1 MLGAPTASG
10 KSRAAIEL
18 ALDLRPDVEVE
29 IVTAD
34 AMQVYTGMDI
44 GTAKPTAAER
54 QLVNHH
60 LLNLVSPA
68 EPFSVAAWVAAAEQ
82 VIAQVVERGALPL
95 VVGGTGFYLRSLAE
109 GLPLV
114 PTADAALQAPIWAQV
129 EREGLTPLL
138 TELKEASPVD
148 AERAGLN
155 PRRVVRAV
163 EILRSS
169 GRPPSEFGRSQPAF
183 RFDQVVLL
191 PTAAQLATRIADRA
205 RQMFALGLVDE
216 VRGLLERWPEQLTA
230 MQAIGYKEVVA
241 QLQADGDM
249 DLAAADVEQATLR
262 YAKRQLTWFRRE
274 RQARRLPGLAS
285 DFMPELRAWL
295 LRCSG

>member
-18 ALDLRPDVEVE
+18 ALGLRPDVEVE

-44 GTAKPTAAER
+44 GTAKPSAAEQ

-60 LLNLVSPA
+60 LLDLLSPA

-82 VIAQVVERGALPL
+82 VIAQILERGALPL

-114 PTADAALQAPIWAQV
+114 PTADRALQAPIWAEV
-129 EREGLTPLL
+129 EHDGLGPLL
-138 TELKEASPVD
+138 AELAEASPAD

-163 EILRSS
+163 EILRST
-169 GRPPSEFGRSQPAF
+169 GRPPSGFGRSQPAF
-183 RFDQVVLL
+183 SFSQVVLL
-191 PTAAQLATRIADRA
+191 PTAAQLAPRIAQRT
-205 RQMFALGLVDE
+205 REMFASGLVAE
-216 VRGLLERWPEQLTA
+216 VQGLLERWPEQLTA
-230 MQAIGYKEVVA
+230 VQAIGYKEIVA
-241 QLQADGDM
+241 ELHGDRDM
-249 DLAAADVEQATLR
+249 AAAAAAVEQATAR

-274 RQARRLPGLAS
+274 RQARQLPGLAP

-295 LRCSG
+295 LSLSG